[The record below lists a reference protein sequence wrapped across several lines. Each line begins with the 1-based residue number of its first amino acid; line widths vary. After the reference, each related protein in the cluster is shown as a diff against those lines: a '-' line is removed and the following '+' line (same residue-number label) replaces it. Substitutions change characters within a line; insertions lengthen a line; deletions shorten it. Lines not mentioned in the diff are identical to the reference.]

1 MDLHDRINQV
11 IHTHAFEQTLEAE
24 GKSMIEFQ
32 LEWADYGTFE
42 KLPAVYQKAILAGEQ
57 ELAYAGPI
65 LVR

>member
-1 MDLHDRINQV
+1 MDLHDRINLV
-11 IHTHAFEQTLEAE
+11 IHTDAFEETLESN

-42 KLPAVYQKAILAGEQ
+42 ELPAVYQKAILAGEQ
-57 ELAYAGPI
+57 ELAYAGPV